1 VAGYRLDK
9 NSLLDILEQWNWFLK
24 RKVHLIACGGTA
36 MTLLDIKASTKDVD
50 FMIPNVSEHTYLTKT
65 IQKMGYRSQTAAGWK
80 LENDVFV
87 FDLFSGNKIHTT
99 ELLDSP
105 LGDGKHTLLK
115 EFSRLYVGVLNDFDL
130 ISSKL
135 IRGTGVDMDDCTTL
149 VKARGHNIDIDLLTN
164 HFREMASYDIAV
176 ERANSNYD
184 RFLDRL
190 REENLY
196 E

>member
-1 VAGYRLDK
+1 
-9 NSLLDILEQWNWFLK
+9 
-24 RKVHLIACGGTA
+24 

-50 FMIPNVSEHTYLTKT
+50 FMIPDVREHTYLTKT
-65 IQKMGYRSQTAAGWK
+65 IQKMGYRPQTTAGWK
-80 LENDVFV
+80 LESDVFV

-105 LGDGKHTLLK
+105 FGAGKHTLLK

-135 IRGTGVDMDDCTTL
+135 IRGTGVDMDDCAAL
-149 VKARGHNIDIDLLTN
+149 VKARGHNIDIDLLTS
-164 HFREMASYDIAV
+164 HFRELVGYDIAV

-196 E
+196 D